1 MSLYVDGELPVV
13 ATSGNCNNGGMFGNN
28 GDWIWAFLLFALIG
42 NNGWGGVGNG
52 GGYGFPYAFG
62 GFPAT
67 QADVRAAVDQQ
78 TLISKIDQQT
88 YGLADTF
95 NSLNNTLNNNFRGI
109 DNAICN
115 LGYNIA
121 TQFAGVDKAF
131 CTQGYQTQAGFNAL
145 ANQISSCCCDLKQL
159 NLENRYLNEKQT
171 CDIIG
176 AINAGNQ
183 RLVDIYTADKM
194 ASKDAKIAALESKIS
209 NAEQSAYLL
218 NELKPCPK
226 ASYIVQPPQQ
236 VTFPTNCCGNVAY
249 ANFGGCGASVQ

>member
-1 MSLYVDGELPVV
+1 MGYYEGNLEL
-13 ATSGNCNNGGMFGNN
+13 GCNNGNGGMFGNN

-42 NNGWGGVGNG
+42 NNGWGGAGFG
-52 GGYGFPYAFG
+52 GGYGVPYAFG

-95 NSLNNTLNNNFRGI
+95 NSLNNTLNNNFRSV

-171 CDIIG
+171 CEIVS

-226 ASYIVQPPQQ
+226 ASYIVPNPNCCYNYG
-236 VTFPTNCCGNVAY
+236 VFPTGA
-249 ANFGGCGASVQ
+249 CGASVQ

>member
-1 MSLYVDGELPVV
+1 MSLYVEGDVPYI
-13 ATSGNCNNGGMFGNN
+13 ANGNCNNGGMFGNN

-95 NSLNNTLNNNFRGI
+95 NSLNNTLNSNFRGV

-171 CDIIG
+171 CEIVS

-194 ASKDAKIAALESKIS
+194 ASKDARIATLESIIS
-209 NAEQSAYLL
+209 NKDQTETILRAVNRDRCPEPAYLVP
-218 NELKPCPK
+218 NP
-226 ASYIVQPPQQ
+226 
-236 VTFPTNCCGNVAY
+236 NCCYQYNVSPAC
-249 ANFGGCGASVQ
+249 GCASVQ